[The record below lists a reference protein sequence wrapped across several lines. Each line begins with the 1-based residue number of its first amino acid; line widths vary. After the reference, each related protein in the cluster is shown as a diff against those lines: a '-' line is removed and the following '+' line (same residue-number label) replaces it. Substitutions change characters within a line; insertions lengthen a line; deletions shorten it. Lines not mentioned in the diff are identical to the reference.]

1 MKYLS
6 DLIFNE
12 LEKKFLNQ
20 ESFAAFDI
28 TKAVREN
35 SKGQNIWDLDDLN
48 IPHDRVRDFV
58 HRFMGLYVG
67 YSSYSN
73 GQYIVYTPTSKNQPE
88 EKQVEPKQV
97 EPKQVETGPGPVSGK
112 DFLDELMK
120 LIANGKWSFVPKFK
134 SVINSD
140 KVEQE
145 IESVVDILKR
155 SGIL

>member
-6 DLIFNE
+6 NLIFNE

-20 ESFAAFDI
+20 ESFSAFDI
-28 TKAVREN
+28 TKAVRES

-88 EKQVEPKQV
+88 EKQVEPK
-97 EPKQVETGPGPVSGK
+97 KVETGVGPVSGK

-120 LIANGKWSFVPKFK
+120 IIGNGKWSFAPKFK

-145 IESVVDILKR
+145 IESLVDILKR